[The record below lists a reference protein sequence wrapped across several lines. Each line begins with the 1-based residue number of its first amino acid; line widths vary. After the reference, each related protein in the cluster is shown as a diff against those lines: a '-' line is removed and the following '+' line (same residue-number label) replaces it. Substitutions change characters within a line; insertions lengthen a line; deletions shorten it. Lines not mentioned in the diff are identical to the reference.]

1 MSWRDNIIVREL
13 QNSNIIFQKKNGP
26 LPVDFFFRLKV
37 YLGSYVVNNL
47 HFTGFIGVY
56 LVGYILEVTGSW
68 SAVFNVTAVINL
80 IGLSVFALFGSGTP
94 IV

>member
-1 MSWRDNIIVREL
+1 M
-13 QNSNIIFQKKNGP
+13 
-26 LPVDFFFRLKV
+26 PVVFFFRRFILIQK
-37 YLGSYVVNNL
+37 YLGTYVL
-47 HFTGFIGVY
+47 DDLYFTGFIGVY
-56 LVGYILEVTGSW
+56 LVGYILELTGSW

>member
-1 MSWRDNIIVREL
+1 M
-13 QNSNIIFQKKNGP
+13 
-26 LPVDFFFRLKV
+26 PVDFFFRLKI
-37 YLGSYVVNNL
+37 YLGSHVVNNL

-80 IGLSVFALFGSGTP
+80 IGLSVFALFGSGNP

>member
-1 MSWRDNIIVREL
+1 L
-13 QNSNIIFQKKNGP
+13 QNSNIIFQKKKKSGP
-26 LPVDFFFRLKV
+26 LPVDFFFRLKF

-47 HFTGFIGVY
+47 LFTGFIGVY

-80 IGLSVFALFGSGTP
+80 IGLSVFALFGSGNP

>member
-1 MSWRDNIIVREL
+1 ML
-13 QNSNIIFQKKNGP
+13 Q
-26 LPVDFFFRLKV
+26 VDLFFRLKV

-47 HFTGFIGVY
+47 LFTGFIGVY

>member
-1 MSWRDNIIVREL
+1 M
-13 QNSNIIFQKKNGP
+13 
-26 LPVDFFFRLKV
+26 
-37 YLGSYVVNNL
+37 YVLNNL
-47 HFTGFIGVY
+47 FFTGFIGVY
-56 LVGYILEVTGSW
+56 LVGYILELTGSW

>member
-1 MSWRDNIIVREL
+1 MILKKMGHRQLSFSDVLFWR
-13 QNSNIIFQKKNGP
+13 
-26 LPVDFFFRLKV
+26 KV
-37 YLGSYVVNNL
+37 YLGTYVVNNYF
-47 HFTGFIGVY
+47 FTGFIGVY